1 MTKIIS
7 FFNQSGGVGKTSLTQ
22 NLGYSLTL
30 REKRILLVDMDP
42 QASLTVFMGLEPHEL
57 QVTVADAILKESSLP
72 VLPKIHHM
80 DLTPSNITLS
90 AAEIR
95 LSSAIA
101 REWRLKRALEPVV
114 NNYDFILIDCPPT
127 LGILSILS
135 LVASTHVLIP
145 IQTQYKAFKGTELLL
160 DTIKQVREDVN
171 LNLKIAGVIPTLY
184 SATTVQDK
192 IILEATRQQLGEIAP
207 VFPAIPRAIA
217 FADAAM
223 AHQPLAVFAP
233 KHPIVSVLNAIT
245 ESLEK
250 L

>member
-1 MTKIIS
+1 MTKVIS

-22 NLGYSLTL
+22 NLGYSLAQKGQ
-30 REKRILLVDMDP
+30 RVLLVDLDP
-42 QASLTVFMGLEPHEL
+42 QGSLTVFMGLEPHEL
-57 QVTVADAILKESSLP
+57 EVTVADAILRESALP
-72 VLPKIHHM
+72 VITNIYDM
-80 DLTPSNITLS
+80 GLTPSNITLS

-101 REWRLKRALEPVV
+101 REWRLKRILEPVV
-114 NNYDFILIDCPPT
+114 KNYDFILIDCPPT

-160 DTIKQVREDVN
+160 DTVKQVREDVN
-171 LNLKIAGVIPTLY
+171 PHLDIAGVIPTLY
-184 SATTVQDK
+184 SATTLQDK
-192 IILEATRQQLGEIAP
+192 AILEATQQQLSGITP
-207 VFPAIPRAIA
+207 VYPAIPRAIA

-233 KHPIVSVLNAIT
+233 KHPAVRILNAIAQR
-245 ESLEK
+245 LEK

>member
-1 MTKIIS
+1 
-7 FFNQSGGVGKTSLTQ
+7 
-22 NLGYSLTL
+22 
-30 REKRILLVDMDP
+30 MDP

-57 QVTVADAILKESSLP
+57 PVTIADAILRESSLP
-72 VLPKIHHM
+72 VLPNIHNM
-80 DLTPSNITLS
+80 ALAPANITLS

-95 LSSAIA
+95 LSSVIA
-101 REWRLKRALEPVV
+101 REWRLGRVLEPVV

-127 LGILSILS
+127 LSILSILS

-145 IQTQYKAFKGTELLL
+145 LQTQYKAFKGTELLL

-171 LNLKIAGVIPTLY
+171 SNLKVAGVIPTLY

-192 IILEATRQQLGEIAP
+192 AILEATQQQLGEIAP
-207 VFPAIPRAIA
+207 VLPAIPRAIA

-233 KHPIVSVLNAIT
+233 KHPALSVLDTIAQ
-245 ESLEK
+245 SLEN